1 MNIVDS
7 SGWLEYFADG
17 PNADQFAV
25 PLGNIAELLVP
36 SITLYEVFK
45 IVCRQRGEDAALQA
59 VAMMQQGKVIEL
71 SSSIALLAAKLS
83 LDVKTPMADSI
94 ILATARIH
102 ASVLWTQDNDFE
114 GFSDVRY
121 FPKTAS

>member
-1 MNIVDS
+1 VNVVDS

-17 PNADQFAV
+17 PNAGRFAD
-25 PLGNIAELLVP
+25 PLDNAAELLVP

-45 IVCRQRGEDAALQA
+45 VVCRQRGEDAALQA

-83 LDVKTPMADSI
+83 LDVKIPMADSI
-94 ILATARIH
+94 ILATAQIH
-102 ASVLWTQDNDFE
+102 GAVLWTQDNYFQSLP
-114 GFSDVRY
+114 GVRY

>member
-17 PNADQFAV
+17 PNADLFAV
-25 PLGNIAELLVP
+25 PLGKSAELLVP

-59 VAMMQQGKVIEL
+59 VAMMQQGKVVEL

-83 LDVKTPMADSI
+83 LEVKTPMADCI
-94 ILATARIH
+94 ILATAQIH
-102 ASVLWTQDNDFE
+102 AAQLWTQDNDFE
-114 GFSDVRY
+114 GISGVRF
-121 FPKTAS
+121 FPKVSP

>member
-1 MNIVDS
+1 VNIVDS

-17 PNADQFAV
+17 PNADRFAS
-25 PLGNIAELLVP
+25 PLGNVAELLVP

-83 LDVKTPMADSI
+83 LDMKTPMADSI
-94 ILATARIH
+94 ILATAQIH
-102 ASVLWTQDNDFE
+102 AAELWTQDNDFE
-114 GFSDVRY
+114 GIPGVRY
-121 FPKTAS
+121 FPKLVE